1 MLRRRS
7 DIIVTLFLRRVMTSE
22 MIIKLWLLYYLSMND
37 YESGF

>member
-7 DIIVTLFLRRVMTSE
+7 DIIIILFLRRVMTSE
-22 MIIKLWLLYYLSMND
+22 MIIKLRLFYDLSMND